1 MRWLRN
7 AGGPE
12 VAKSARG
19 ALWNQEE
26 KRLREDQRGQ
36 QQHDSDPMACFRGC
50 RAAVRARARGERWNC
65 MSRVGTGIQT
75 SLSFGVCCEPVPEN
89 GRFPAVQHGCVC
101 FDQVLRGDQRLT
113 STPVEI
119 VRQATTEAA
128 LGSAKH
134 LFRYRN
140 KYFRAAQWRVHF
152 FSLRELRERVSAY
165 RRTDGPMPSAVP
177 PGFSARLH
185 PAPSRIARTN
195 PSRWAGA
202 DRC

>member
-1 MRWLRN
+1 MRAARKSRSQRVERF
-7 AGGPE
+7 GIRR
-12 VAKSARG
+12 KSACARISGDNNNTTRTPWHASAGAERPCARERG
-19 ALWNQEE
+19 GNDGIVCRVLEPAFRPRLALE
-26 KRLREDQRGQ
+26 
-36 QQHDSDPMACFRGC
+36 C
-50 RAAVRARARGERWNC
+50 AV
-65 MSRVGTGIQT
+65 SRY
-75 SLSFGVCCEPVPEN
+75 LKN

-134 LFRYRN
+134 LFGYRN

-202 DRC
+202 DQC

>member
-134 LFRYRN
+134 LCGN
-140 KYFRAAQWRVHF
+140 PTRALTPGQVPVTMLIPLMIRTAARIRVK
-152 FSLRELRERVSAY
+152 SR
-165 RRTDGPMPSAVP
+165 DI
-177 PGFSARLH
+177 
-185 PAPSRIARTN
+185 APIPEAH
-195 PSRWAGA
+195 A
-202 DRC
+202 